1 MVPTSYPVSLRSFGP
16 EPAPRRDV
24 PLDTIPDWARA
35 SAASGGRR
43 VLTDNDEARRFIER
57 SPKALSVFFHFPV
70 YLRSAFPL
78 TLGAM
83 GVP

>member
-1 MVPTSYPVSLRSFGP
+1 
-16 EPAPRRDV
+16 
-24 PLDTIPDWARA
+24 
-35 SAASGGRR
+35 